1 MTVHYMSCH
10 TYVYNIFF
18 IQMYDPTIA
27 KLVRACYGIIFSV
40 GIVMNVL
47 LVSYIL
53 PNSHVIHPSQAGY
66 IQPWW
71 DRYDPLV
78 C

>member
-1 MTVHYMSCH
+1 ML
-10 TYVYNIFF
+10 YNIFF

-27 KLVRACYGIIFSV
+27 KLVRACYSIIFSV
-40 GIVMNVL
+40 DIVTEHMNVL

-53 PNSHVIHPSQAGY
+53 PNSHVIHSSQAGY